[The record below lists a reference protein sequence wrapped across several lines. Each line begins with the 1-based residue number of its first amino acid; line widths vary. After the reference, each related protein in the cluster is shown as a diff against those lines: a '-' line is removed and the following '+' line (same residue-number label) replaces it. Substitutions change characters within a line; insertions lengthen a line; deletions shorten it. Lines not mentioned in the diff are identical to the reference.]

1 MRFPPRSRED
11 AVLRS
16 DRGLL
21 GRHVPHLL
29 RELHRHPRLAI
40 RANLIQDPLFF
51 RQKLMYE
58 LFRYPRLGRK
68 GTGGVARRIAIEG
81 FPLGEERSPGSVCID
96 AVLPLARRRINRAQL
111 RR

>member
-1 MRFPPRSRED
+1 MCLPPRSRED

-21 GRHVPHLL
+21 GWHVPHLL

-40 RANLIQDPLFF
+40 RASLIQDLLFF

-58 LFRYPRLGRK
+58 LLRYPRLGRRS
-68 GTGGVARRIAIEG
+68 TSGVARRIAIEG
-81 FPLGEERSPGSVCID
+81 FPLGEERSPGSVRVD
-96 AVLPLARRRINRAQL
+96 AVLP
-111 RR
+111 